1 MGQAQKV
8 GDVVVRTRMLAV
20 ALTVGV
26 LAAAALSVAGE
37 AAKKE
42 CLVTKPGL
50 IVDLDADKDV
60 ELEADRVVS
69 WKNQAAWKARDFVGK
84 RANGRPSLR
93 KSVAAIQGHNSLVFK
108 KEELVNYDED
118 AFDHLVTGS
127 GYTWAAVLAAAKQ
140 RPSEDLNCF
149 FGNLKNGG
157 VYEGFWGGLNDDNTL
172 WCGSRNGRTFD
183 RGNKDNP
190 KVLGPKLDENRF
202 YVIAGRMGA
211 GTGDV
216 MIELFVKDA
225 KPVASK
231 PFPVNPKANSSK
243 MAIGQERDATNH
255 PGRESFIGEIARIL
269 FWERPLTDAELAE
282 TLDALKEEYGIK

>member
-1 MGQAQKV
+1 M
-8 GDVVVRTRMLAV
+8 
-20 ALTVGV
+20 
-26 LAAAALSVAGE
+26 
-37 AAKKE
+37 
-42 CLVTKPGL
+42 
-50 IVDLDADKDV
+50 
-60 ELEADRVVS
+60 
-69 WKNQAAWKARDFVGK
+69 
-84 RANGRPSLR
+84 
-93 KSVAAIQGHNSLVFK
+93 
-108 KEELVNYDED
+108 
-118 AFDHLVTGS
+118 TGS
-127 GYTWAAVLAAAKQ
+127 GYTWVAVLAAAKQ

-157 VYEGFWGGLNDDNTL
+157 VYEGVWGGLNDDNTL

-190 KVLGPKLDENRF
+190 KVVGPKLEEDRF

-216 MIELFVKDA
+216 VVELFVNEA

-255 PGRESFIGEIARIL
+255 PGRESFIGEIARIM

-282 TLDALKEEYGIK
+282 KLAALREEYGIK